1 MTLSATAID
10 RLFNR
15 FAIIYGNQW
24 INMWVGMN
32 INDVKTVWMNEL
44 SGFGDRLEMIAW
56 ALENLPDRPP
66 NLITF
71 KKLCM
76 SAPRKDEH
84 EKIDF
89 KGTPI
94 PIELAE
100 KMATLKKPELFDHKA
115 WAKKIVR
122 DHMGGLKVR
131 PISLKFAKEALRVNV
146 ET

>member
-76 SAPRKDEH
+76 SAPRKDEN
-84 EKIDF
+84 EKID
-89 KGTPI
+89 
-94 PIELAE
+94 
-100 KMATLKKPELFDHKA
+100 
-115 WAKKIVR
+115 
-122 DHMGGLKVR
+122 
-131 PISLKFAKEALRVNV
+131 
-146 ET
+146 